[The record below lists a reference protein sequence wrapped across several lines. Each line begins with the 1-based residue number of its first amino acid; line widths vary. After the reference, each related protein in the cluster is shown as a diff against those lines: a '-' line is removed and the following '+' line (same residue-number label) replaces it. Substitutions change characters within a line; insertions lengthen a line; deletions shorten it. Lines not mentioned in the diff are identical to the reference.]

1 MPTRMTRPGAALL
14 VAVVAVA
21 IASAMLVA
29 REQETS
35 APTFNLLVPTE
46 SGRHE
51 ERGPGEDRSSL
62 NIMPTRV
69 VIKPRETSASLMLR
83 NDSSQSVRF
92 QVTAFA
98 WSNDANGQIVLK
110 PTTDL
115 VFFPTLL
122 TIEPGESR
130 RVRVAASQR
139 AVERELAYRLMI
151 EQLPSRAEAPS
162 GGGVQMLMRASVP
175 VFVQAQPMVA
185 RAVIEGTRIAKGEA
199 VFDVRN
205 VGTTHVMIVQ
215 AEVRGTTSFAQRLP
229 GWYLLSGETR
239 TYRVALPEEVC
250 RAQEKLTIA
259 VSFDGNPRQTMTAEQ
274 DIMPGACG
282 A

>member
-1 MPTRMTRPGAALL
+1 MPIRMTRLGAALL
-14 VAVVAVA
+14 VAIAAVA
-21 IASAMLVA
+21 IASAILVA
-29 REQETS
+29 RAQEAA
-35 APTFNLLVPTE
+35 APTF
-46 SGRHE
+46 
-51 ERGPGEDRSSL
+51 

-83 NDSSQSVRF
+83 NDASESVRF

-115 VFFPTLL
+115 VFFPTLF
-122 TIEPGESR
+122 TIEPGQSR

-151 EQLPSRAEAPS
+151 EQLPSHAGAQP
-162 GGGVQMLMRASVP
+162 GGGVQMLTRASVP
-175 VFVQAQPMVA
+175 VFVQPQTIVA
-185 RAVIEGTRIAKGEA
+185 RATIENTTIANRQA
-199 VFDVRN
+199 SFDVRN

-215 AEVRGTTSFAQRLP
+215 TEVRGTRSFAQRLP
-229 GWYLLSGETR
+229 GWYLLPGETR

-250 RAQEKLTIA
+250 RAQETLTMA
-259 VSFDGNPRQTMTAEQ
+259 VSFDGHPGQTLSAEHAITAE
-274 DIMPGACG
+274 ACG